1 MLVEEGGNGRARR
14 IPDTLQ
20 ALIAARIDRL
30 QPDAKRVLQR
40 ASIVGRV
47 FWGGAVQH
55 LSPELDDVDGGPRG
69 PHAARLH
76 RAETRSS
83 LKDETAYRFKHV
95 LIREVAYAGLAKA
108 SRAAYHDRFAAWL
121 GERAGEELLEIR
133 AYHLDQAVA
142 LLDRARR
149 EAPAELTR
157 EAAAALTRAGKRALA
172 QEANRAARRQ
182 LQRAVE
188 LEPTLERRYQA
199 ARAAWRLGDIPTV
212 WVEMRAVRE
221 AAQEVGDTTT
231 EARACTALAEV
242 VIYRDGDIDEG
253 RALALRALNLVD
265 GQDDEARYDTLEILA
280 LIGWW
285 TGNLG
290 DGRGVQ
296 HRDALARRA
305 PGPQGP
311 RRARADEPDRA
322 SRSSRLEDE
331 RAEELLPRA
340 MELAEASE
348 SLHARTEAFRS
359 QGDLPTGAATSR
371 RPRRPTSRPASSR
384 PRRVPPRR
392 LPASCG
398 TCPR

>member
-55 LSPELDDVDGGPRG
+55 LSPELDDVDAVLEDLMLRDFI
-69 PHAARLH
+69 AQ
-76 RAETRSS
+76 ETRSS

-142 LLDRARR
+142 LLEELDGK
-149 EAPAELTR
+149 APAELTR

-182 LQRAVE
+182 LKRAVE

-221 AAQEVGDTTT
+221 AAQEVGDTAHRGARLHGARRGRHLSRRRHRRG
-231 EARACTALAEV
+231 ARARAA
-242 VIYRDGDIDEG
+242 RARAG
-253 RALALRALNLVD
+253 RRPGRRGALRHAGDPRAPRLVD
-265 GQDDEARYDTLEILA
+265 GQPGR
-280 LIGWW
+280 
-285 TGNLG
+285 
-290 DGRGVQ
+290 GRGVQ
-296 HRDALARRA
+296 HRDA
-305 PGPQGP
+305 
-311 RRARADEPDRA
+311 RAR
-322 SRSSRLEDE
+322 
-331 RAEELLPRA
+331 
-340 MELAEASE
+340 
-348 SLHARTEAFRS
+348 
-359 QGDLPTGAATSR
+359 
-371 RPRRPTSRPASSR
+371 
-384 PRRVPPRR
+384 
-392 LPASCG
+392 
-398 TCPR
+398 